1 MKKFFISTPII
12 LATVL
17 VFFNCTSG
25 QKSQS
30 TPQKIIIIRHGEKPD
45 KGDNLSC
52 EGLNRSLQLPDV
64 LYKKFGV
71 PNTIFV
77 PSLDMGRSTNGA
89 RMYQTVVPFAV
100 KYNLKIDTKYDAD
113 DVKGIADDIQKQT
126 GTVLLVWEHKAISK
140 IAKALGVSNVDKWD
154 DNDFD
159 SIWIITYK
167 NGSPVL
173 SKDTEGIR
181 PSSTCP

>member
-1 MKKFFISTPII
+1 MKKLFISTFII
-12 LATVL
+12 LTAVL
-17 VFFNCTSG
+17 VFFDCSSG

-64 LYKKFGV
+64 LYKKYGV
-71 PNTIFV
+71 PNAIFV

-89 RMYQTVVPFAV
+89 RMYQTIVPFAV

-113 DVKGIADDIQKQT
+113 DIKDIADAVEKQS

-140 IAKALGVSNVDKWD
+140 IVKALGINNVQKWD

-159 SIWIITYK
+159 SIWIITYQ
-167 NGSPVL
+167 NGTPVL
-173 SKDTEGIR
+173 SKDAEGIH
-181 PSSTCP
+181 PSPTCP

>member
-1 MKKFFISTPII
+1 MKKFLISASGI
-12 LATVL
+12 LMAIL

-25 QKSQS
+25 QKSHS
-30 TPQKIIIIRHGEKPD
+30 TPQKIIIIRHAEKPD

-52 EGLNRSLQLPDV
+52 EGLNRSLQLAEV

-89 RMYQTVVPFAV
+89 RMYQTIVPFAV
-100 KYNLKIDTKYDAD
+100 KYNLKISTKYEGD
-113 DVKGIADDIQKQT
+113 DVKDIANALEKQT

-140 IAKALGVSNVDKWD
+140 IVKALGVSNADKWD
-154 DNDFD
+154 DNDYD

-173 SKDTEGIR
+173 TKDKEGIH
-181 PSSTCP
+181 PSSGCP